1 MKNCCP
7 VVILESAMCLSIQIV
22 RQSDILKIEE
32 EYPLGID
39 LKYENYIVCQTFR
52 HWSIINCYICAEIL
66 YGWFLH
72 RTSWMCV
79 MFLVLGFLPWNWKP
93 LEYWNSILWWL
104 FSFCSPYF
112 IYFILFIFLQASK
125 KLPCNHIF
133 HTVCLISW
141 FQRQQTGPTCRLDV
155 LRVPVEGT
163 FWDVRRNRPQ
173 VCWSFR
179 FACIIEMY
187 FTMNNRLQGPVH
199 EKVELFLPPNTLK
212 KNILVCIVVCWRRLV
227 AVLLLLSTK
236 KVTTC
241 YFRSPHDLY

>member
-1 MKNCCP
+1 MLYLCRDPIWLISSQNLLNVCNVFSSWVFALKLKTP
-7 VVILESAMCLSIQIV
+7 RVLEFHSLV
-22 RQSDILKIEE
+22 
-32 EYPLGID
+32 
-39 LKYENYIVCQTFR
+39 TF
-52 HWSIINCYICAEIL
+52 L
-66 YGWFLH
+66 L
-72 RTSWMCV
+72 
-79 MFLVLGFLPWNWKP
+79 
-93 LEYWNSILWWL
+93 L
-104 FSFCSPYF
+104 FSLFYLFYF
-112 IYFILFIFLQASK
+112 IYFFTGAK

-133 HTVCLISW
+133 HTVCLRSW

-199 EKVELFLPPNTLK
+199 EKVELFLPPNALK